1 MRENVNPIRYSLRTL
16 LIVTTVLAVC
26 LALVPWLTIVCL
38 SVAAVAG
45 STLAV
50 VELTV
55 YFHRAVGFVAAIA
68 FFTIGCIFF
77 GIAGAILFDQIPG
90 YDFFWAKLL
99 AVFVFGGFA
108 IFGFYGARYAYC
120 EARAENAEANPGPA
134 SGLEPPVEATKQH

>member
-1 MRENVNPIRYSLRTL
+1 MREKVSPIRYSLRTL

-26 LALVPWLTIVCL
+26 LALVPWLSIVCL

-55 YFHRAVGFVAAIA
+55 YFHRAVGFVAAIV

-77 GIAGAILFDQIPG
+77 GIAGAILFDQISG

-99 AVFVFGGFA
+99 AVVVFGGFA
-108 IFGFYGARYAYC
+108 IFGFYGARFAYC
-120 EARAENAEANPGPA
+120 EARAQNAELPSNLAA
-134 SGLEPPVEATKQH
+134 GLEPPTDATKPQ